1 MFNTTDVCAMMQY
14 GADPRLPAEASLDD
28 GGGGDDDDTPQ
39 AGRQR
44 KQHEAEEA
52 QHCQAAEEEVLLT
65 LASKDLDETSTVR

>member
-1 MFNTTDVCAMMQY
+1 MMQY

-28 GGGGDDDDTPQ
+28 DDDDDTPQ